1 MKLNKY
7 ILINIVIA
15 ILTASLILLFSHKG
29 FFQRIELISLD
40 FSFRIRG
47 DLSYNPRIVI
57 VEITDSDIEK
67 IGRWPWDRTWHAAIT
82 KALTDLGA
90 KYIYFDIIFSEISTE
105 ENDKLFEEA
114 LKLTKNVYLPFVFQD
129 NTFDIKRAFLPI
141 KRFSSYTKDTGALNI
156 YPDIDGILRNIPL
169 IFINKEGLFYPH
181 ITLKISM
188 DYEGWEIEKI
198 EHNFLVLSDSKNSFK
213 IPISEGNKM
222 LINWTGK
229 WKDTFTHYSFL
240 DILSLYKDFL
250 ENKKNNIDLAPLKDS
265 ICLVGITAIGL
276 YDIKPIP
283 IEPEYPGI
291 GIVANT
297 ISNILDKKFIYP
309 VPKWINI
316 LILYLLSLMPAI
328 IVWGK
333 QPLKETFLVFLI
345 GAAYFLVN
353 ILLFKR
359 NIRME
364 LSYPLLGI
372 FITYITVE
380 AFSFTHIVM
389 EKQRLFRMAITD
401 GLTGLYNI
409 RYFKIILETE
419 IRQRKA
425 NLIPDF
431 SIIMS
436 DVDHFKHFNDTYGH
450 NIGDLVL
457 KEVASVIKHSL
468 RVTDIVS
475 RYGGEEM
482 IVLLRG
488 TGLKDAINVAEKIR
502 KNIEEHKISDGKN
515 SYKVTAS
522 FGVSTFREE
531 DDIDTIIKRADNGL
545 YKAKKSG
552 RNCVCSEENIV

>member
-250 ENKKNNIDLAPLKDS
+250 ENKKNNIDLAPFKDS